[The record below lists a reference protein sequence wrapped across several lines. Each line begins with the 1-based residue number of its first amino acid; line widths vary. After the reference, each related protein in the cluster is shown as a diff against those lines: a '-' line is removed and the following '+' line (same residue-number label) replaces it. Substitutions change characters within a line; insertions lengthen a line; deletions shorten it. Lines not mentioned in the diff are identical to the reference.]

1 MQQKIG
7 FDWQPVL
14 SGACGKYSLG
24 HALLLVGIP
33 LTKKEANKATGV
45 PTFVTIAFGTN
56 EKQLKKG
63 IKYYDCHPIEYSTT
77 RKNNFRQKLDGLLK
91 KGIPS
96 IVSLQGDDHWAVI
109 CGKRNKDEY
118 YYIDSADSE
127 LISYYHWDELVAD
140 IDNDTYYLIGV
151 KPNNANYLKH
161 SLVHNFS
168 EVEKVLNRGD
178 ELYEWWGYY
187 LEDLNEVFDCP
198 DSTKNVIT
206 ASEFFDTWGRKIFNT
221 AKYFYQYFDEE
232 QMKWELNN
240 YRKVAELHNLTLSKD
255 KLNEALISFSA
266 ALTYLS
272 IDE

>member
-1 MQQKIG
+1 MQQQIG
-7 FDWQPVL
+7 FDWQSFY
-14 SGACGKYSLG
+14 SGACGKYSLV
-24 HALLLVGIP
+24 HSLLILGIP
-33 LTKKEANKATGV
+33 LSLKEATKATGLSWWE
-45 PTFVTIAFGTN
+45 TARIGTD
-56 EKQLKKG
+56 ESKIKKA
-63 IKYYDCHPIEYSTT
+63 IRSFDCKPIEYKTMSENDF
-77 RKNNFRQKLDGLLK
+77 RKKLDSLLRL
-91 KGIPS
+91 GVPA
-96 IVSLQGDDHWAVI
+96 IVSFDGDDHWAVI
-109 CGKRNKDEY
+109 CGNRNKDEY

-127 LISYYHWDELVAD
+127 LISYYRWDDLVDD

-151 KPNNANYLKH
+151 KPNNANNLKH

-178 ELYEWWGYY
+178 ALYKWWGYY

-206 ASEFFDTWGRKIFNT
+206 ASEFFDIWGRKIFNT
-221 AKYFYQYFDEE
+221 AKYFYHYFDDA

-240 YRKVAELHNLTLSKD
+240 YRKVAEMHNLTLSKD